1 MHADVDVVVDSDEG
15 TFIET
20 NMAMDVEMDG

>member
-15 TFIET
+15 NFNET

>member
-1 MHADVDVVVDSDEG
+1 MDAEVDVVVDSDEG
-15 TFIET
+15 TFIKT